1 MTENL
6 RRDMTKRLF
15 VLFIAY
21 LGSIIAFPLKADN
34 IRSYDFSSVA
44 NWVTEQNGTIHP
56 NTGTS
61 ALIKE
66 IFDTKTGDCF
76 SGKNDVYFSDGYLML
91 KPNASLKIPCNS
103 DWTINKVILHS
114 HIGLATDVKVSIYTS
129 HDGNTKAST
138 ILTWSKDADHEYEI
152 TEKHKTSALYIR
164 TSNSKNARI
173 TNITIEYTSTN
184 SSPILA
190 PTFNPGS
197 STFSSETLVVNIS
210 ATEKHDIYYTTDG
223 SMPSYTNANIYN
235 GIKGNVATI
244 YASSSPITL
253 QAIAVNPTTG
263 ECSDVSSATY
273 EYLSPTDP
281 EEPTEP
287 QEPQEPT
294 EPNDGSKSKPYT
306 VAEIW
311 DMTASSTQQGQW
323 IRGTIYGTISNDN
336 ELMPNG
342 VVKTN
347 LVIGDATKYV
357 PIQLPDEDIRKN
369 INLKEHP
376 YLLGKE
382 LLIKGNIEKYQNKLG
397 LVSPTTY
404 EISYSVAIN
413 SYGYA
418 SLYLD
423 MAAEVPSSCTA
434 YYCTTEGNEVYLHPV
449 GEIIPDS
456 TGVIIISDEHNST
469 CTLTYT
475 IEKNSNEE
483 RILAENQL
491 VGYAKDTAVDE
502 DGYAYYALNAKDKQV
517 GFYIPQTAKDQTD
530 ASAGFTA
537 KAYKAYLQVPEE
549 NKTVAFVIPHRDDE
563 TDIAPITQT
572 PEKSVYDLQ
581 GRVVNNPTRGIY
593 IQGGRKIIFK

>member
-1 MTENL
+1 MK
-6 RRDMTKRLF
+6 KRLLTILSCMLMAIGALAEETTETISVTF
-15 VLFIAY
+15 SNYTAGTSY
-21 LGSIIAFPLKADN
+21 ADN
-34 IRSYDFSSVA
+34 EEHDL
-44 NWVTEQNGTIHP
+44 G
-56 NTGTS
+56 GG
-61 ALIKE
+61 L
-66 IFDTKTGDCF
+66 
-76 SGKNDVYFSDGYLML
+76 
-91 KPNASLKIPCNS
+91 
-103 DWTINKVILHS
+103 VI
-114 HIGLATDVKVSIYTS
+114 
-129 HDGNTKAST
+129 
-138 ILTWSKDADHEYEI
+138 
-152 TEKHKTSALYIR
+152 
-164 TSNSKNARI
+164 
-173 TNITIEYTSTN
+173 
-184 SSPILA
+184 
-190 PTFNPGS
+190 
-197 STFSSETLVVNIS
+197 
-210 ATEKHDIYYTTDG
+210 YTTDCYFTTELRIY
-223 SMPSYTNANIYN
+223 SSKAYN
-235 GIKGNVATI
+235 GYVVSNLLPGAITKMTFSAA
-244 YASSSPITL
+244 YASGYKKDKLNVYGSIDGNEWKLIKALSVESTSYKNFSVSPEANLSYRCFKLDVEGENQLRVESMSVTYITDKEDSGSTDPEE
-253 QAIAVNPTTG
+253 PT
-263 ECSDVSSATY
+263 E
-273 EYLSPTDP
+273 PTDP

-311 DMTASSTQQGQW
+311 EKAASTTQQGQW

-336 ELMPNG
+336 ELTPNG

-357 PIQLPDEDIRKN
+357 PIKLPDEDIRKN

-456 TGVIIISDEHNST
+456 TGVIFVSDEHNST

-475 IEKNSNEE
+475 TAKNDNEE
-483 RILAENQL
+483 NILAENQL
-491 VGYAKDTAVDE
+491 IGFAKDTAVDE
-502 DGYAYYALNAKDKQV
+502 DGYAYYALNAKNKQV
-517 GFYIPQTAKDQTD
+517 GFYIPQTATDQTD
-530 ASAGFTA
+530 ASAGFIA

-549 NKTVAFVIPHRDDE
+549 NETISFVIPHRDDE
-563 TDIAPITQT
+563 TNIAPITQT